1 MKKMWFAFSHEYL
14 NNIRQKG
21 FIFALLSLPLL
32 IGLSIGLGVIIGT
45 IEDSSSAVGY
55 LDKSTLI
62 ADPLPLAEVSNRE
75 RVEIIQ
81 YSSENAALE
90 DLENG
95 KIQAFYVIPPDYPEN
110 NGIELYFTEEPGDSA
125 YRDFYDFLQ
134 LNLLSGYQPDIR
146 NRAVMGSNLIMRT
159 PDGLKEIPDNN
170 PSVGMFLPLIVS
182 VGFIVLL
189 LISSGYLMG
198 GFLDEKSNR
207 TIEIMVTSLSPAQLV
222 GSKLITMVAMGLTI
236 LVAWILIGVF
246 VFFLIG
252 NFLELAWFNDL
263 VINWGE
269 IVTVIAVA
277 LPSYLFAAALLLS
290 IGLILGDKQEAE
302 SVGPLFFMVTF
313 IPLWF
318 IVAIA
323 SEINGP
329 LAIIFS
335 FLPLTSIM
343 TVGLRSMF
351 IHIPLWQVLGS
362 IAIQTLFAI
371 AAIWLAVRTF
381 RIGLLRYGKRIR
393 WVDLKSKAR
402 IFTGEEA

>member
-1 MKKMWFAFSHEYL
+1 
-14 NNIRQKG
+14 
-21 FIFALLSLPLL
+21 L
-32 IGLSIGLGVIIGT
+32 IGLSIGLGVIIGA

-62 ADPLPLAEVSNRE
+62 ADPLPLAEVSSRG

-95 KIQAFYVIPPDYPEN
+95 KIQAFYVIPPDYPRN

-159 PDGLKEIPDNN
+159 PDGLKEFPDNN

-182 VGFIVLL
+182 AGFIVLL